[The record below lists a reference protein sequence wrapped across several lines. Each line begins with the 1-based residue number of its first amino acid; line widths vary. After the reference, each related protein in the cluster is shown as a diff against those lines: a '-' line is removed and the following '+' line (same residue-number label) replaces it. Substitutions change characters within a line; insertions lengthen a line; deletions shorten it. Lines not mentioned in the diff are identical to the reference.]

1 MMSPFE
7 QMQKAVDIVNTSLH
21 PTNKIAA
28 TLFGKDFS
36 LSRVNYWPDPIR
48 AAFGMETDI
57 GNSSGTMHA
66 EISCILNAPQT
77 EGAAICVTDPFCP
90 NCAKNMA
97 EAGIKTIYVDH
108 KGFDKDF
115 ASRRGDHFK
124 NMSMQICERA
134 GISVYEVRRKEEKL
148 VPILE
153 VDPAYTPPNDAPVI
167 VSILEKADQAFFL
180 DMIAD
185 AHANLSGHK
194 FALAMGRDLQGRNVA
209 LCARSHLAIGFSKRF
224 DASELHE
231 DSGKYSFILEPV
243 NRILMNAARLGI
255 KPDPDFLYSSE
266 VPTSRELVNLVGAG
280 IRTLAIGDIHQARDP
295 EALRALK
302 QLNEA
307 GILLTPSPPGRGF

>member
-28 TLFGKDFS
+28 TLFGEGFS
-36 LSRVNYWPDPIR
+36 LSRINYWPDSIR
-48 AAFGMETDI
+48 AAFGTETDI

-66 EISCILNAPQT
+66 EISCILAAPLT

-124 NMSMQICERA
+124 NMSMQICDRA

-148 VPILE
+148 IPILE
-153 VDPAYTPPNDAPVI
+153 VAPDYTPPNDAPVI
-167 VSILEKADQAFFL
+167 VSVLEKADQAIFL

-194 FALAMGRDLQGRNVA
+194 FALALGRDLQGQVVA
-209 LCARSHLAIGFSKRF
+209 LCARSHLAIGYSKRI
-224 DASELHE
+224 DATELHE

-255 KPDPDFLYSSE
+255 KLDADFFYSSN
-266 VPTSRELVNLVGAG
+266 VPTSRELVNLVGANMR
-280 IRTLAIGDIHQARDP
+280 ILTIGDINQARDTD
-295 EALRALK
+295 ALRALK
-302 QLNEA
+302 QLNDA
-307 GILLTPSPPGRGF
+307 GILLTHSP